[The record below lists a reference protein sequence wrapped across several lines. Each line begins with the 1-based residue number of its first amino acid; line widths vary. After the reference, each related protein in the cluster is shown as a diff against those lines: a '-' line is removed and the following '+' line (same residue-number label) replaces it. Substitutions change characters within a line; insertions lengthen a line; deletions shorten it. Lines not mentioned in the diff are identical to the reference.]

1 MFKYYSNLSKKKKI
15 IFLISTII
23 LSIPA
28 GAIIG
33 LMVGLMSTTFI
44 PQCCN
49 DSGCHNCFNF
59 GEKVGYEATGFI
71 GFWIGLFLIPIAYI
85 SLIIYLELKK

>member
-1 MFKYYSNLSKKKKI
+1 MLQYYHNLSKKNKT
-15 IFLISTII
+15 IFLIVTIL

-33 LMVGLMSTTFI
+33 LIVGLISTTFI
-44 PQCCN
+44 PMCCN
-49 DSGCHNCFNF
+49 DNGCHNCFVL

-71 GFWIGLFLIPIAYI
+71 GFWIGLFLVPITYI

>member
-1 MFKYYSNLSKKKKI
+1 MFKYYHNLSKKKKI
-15 IFLISTII
+15 IFLIITII
-23 LSIPA
+23 LSVPA

-33 LMVGLMSTTFI
+33 LTAGLMSTTFI
-44 PQCCN
+44 PACCN
-49 DSGCHNCFNF
+49 DNGCHNCFKL
-59 GEKVGYEATGFI
+59 GERIGYEATSFI